1 MTASTVG
8 IDASAVMLEVARP
21 HVHAR
26 LVEADLRLL
35 PPDTGSQ
42 HLTWACASLLH
53 LPKRQ
58 LPAALAE
65 ARRVLAPGG
74 VLALTM
80 KAGTI
85 EGFELNHSETWAEP
99 RFFARYE
106 AGELAATLEQVEFS
120 RVSVSPPATDERGE
134 TWLHALARAPDEP
147 AARR

>member
-1 MTASTVG
+1 VTASTVG

-35 PPDTGSQ
+35 PLDTGSQ

-53 LPKRQ
+53 LPKQQ

-80 KAGTI
+80 KAGTT